1 MQLYARIEAF
11 TMLGVVHL
19 AATVRTDIRT
29 AATEPL
35 LTLSTEFRDD
45 GETDPR
51 AWLRD
56 ALVAL
61 LEVT

>member
-1 MQLYARIEAF
+1 VQLYARIEAF

-19 AATVRTDIRT
+19 AATVRTDT
-29 AATEPL
+29 PEAATERVL
-35 LTLSTEFRDD
+35 ALSTDVLDD

-51 AWLRD
+51 LWLRD

-61 LEVT
+61 LEVL